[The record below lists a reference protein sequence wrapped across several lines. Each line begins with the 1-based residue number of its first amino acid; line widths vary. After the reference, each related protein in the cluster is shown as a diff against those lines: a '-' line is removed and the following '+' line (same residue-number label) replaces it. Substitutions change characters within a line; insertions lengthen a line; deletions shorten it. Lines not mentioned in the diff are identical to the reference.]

1 MSDFLQHE
9 TSDQEDGHQPP
20 GKERKKKILLDAGMC
35 VYMSLKYLSIEGK
48 SLLLAHA
55 KAFRALV

>member
-9 TSDQEDGHQPP
+9 TSDQEDENQPP
-20 GKERKKKILLDAGMC
+20 GKEKKKILLDAGMC